1 MESIFGNDF
10 TPCVMARPTKT
21 GLDYF
26 PMDCVPDGK
35 LELFIAENGA
45 EGFGILVILWR
56 LIYKE
61 EGYYIKC
68 DNDLVLRIRRA
79 SLSYT
84 ETIENVIKN
93 ALKRGIFD
101 KGMHESH
108 GILTSA
114 GIQRRYLTI
123 TERRKEVRVIQD
135 FLVIDVCEYKNLLI
149 VNNNLENAE
158 FSKQRKVKEYKG
170 KNISFSSVGTE
181 ENEGQ
186 RKSLSSAFL
195 KSPFRKEAYDFADWF
210 RKIAPESAMFD
221 RDAWAQVWE
230 QLRRVDD
237 RQNPDEM
244 KLAIQ
249 WARADPFWSTNFYSP
264 LKLRKRNEDKVMYI
278 DIFLAKM
285 KQAKHPEYGTQN
297 GRLGNQKPLDKA
309 GAEEIAASIA
319 KDPRLKR

>member
-1 MESIFGNDF
+1 
-10 TPCVMARPTKT
+10 MARPMKT

-26 PMDCVPDGK
+26 PLDCVPDGK

-56 LIYKE
+56 LIYKD
-61 EGYYIKC
+61 EGYYIKF

-79 SLSYT
+79 SLSHA
-84 ETIENVIKN
+84 ETIENVINN

-101 KGMHESH
+101 KSMYGSY

-114 GIQRRYLTI
+114 GIQKRYLTI
-123 TERRKEVRVIQD
+123 TERRKEVRVILE
-135 FLVIDVCEYKNLLI
+135 FLLIDVCEYKNLFI
-149 VNNNLENAE
+149 VNNNPENTGL
-158 FSKQRKVKEYKG
+158 STQSKVKECKR
-170 KNISFSSVGTE
+170 KNVSFPSVSTLEG
-181 ENEGQ
+181 EN
-186 RKSLSSAFL
+186 RVKFLSSSFL

-210 RKIAPESAMFD
+210 RTLAPESVTFD

-230 QLRRVDD
+230 QLRRIDD
-237 RQNPDEM
+237 RKNPDEM

-249 WARADPFWSTNFYSP
+249 WARADPFWSTNFFSP

-285 KQAKHPEYGTQN
+285 KQAKYTENGTQN

-309 GAEEIAASIA
+309 GAEEVAASVA
-319 KDPRLKR
+319 SDPRLRR

>member
-1 MESIFGNDF
+1 
-10 TPCVMARPTKT
+10 
-21 GLDYF
+21 
-26 PMDCVPDGK
+26 MDCVPDGK

-79 SLSYT
+79 SLSHT
-84 ETIENVIKN
+84 ETIENVISN

-101 KGMHESH
+101 KDMHENH
-108 GILTSA
+108 GILTSG

-123 TERRKEVRVIQD
+123 TERRKKVKVIQD
-135 FLVIDVCEYKNLLI
+135 FLLVDVCEYKNLFI
-149 VNNNLENAE
+149 VNINPKDTG
-158 FSKQRKVKEYKG
+158 FSAQRKVKESKG
-170 KNISFSSVGTE
+170 KNTSASIDMSEGEDQIKSFP
-181 ENEGQ
+181 N
-186 RKSLSSAFL
+186 AFL
-195 KSPFRKEAYDFADWF
+195 ESPYRGEAYDFADWF
-210 RKIAPESAMFD
+210 RTLTPESVMFD
-221 RDAWAQVWE
+221 RDDWAQVWE
-230 QLRRVDD
+230 QLRRVDG

-264 LKLRKRNEDKVMYI
+264 LKLRKRNGDKVMYI

-285 KQAKHPEYGTQN
+285 KQAKYPEYGSKN
-297 GRLGNQKPLDKA
+297 GRLGNQRPLDKA
-309 GAEEIAASIA
+309 GAEEVAASIA
-319 KDPRLKR
+319 NDPRLKR